1 MVSHITP
8 KTLSLLRIYIYIYT
22 EHFHQSCIVKE
33 IVAFNN
39 KNENKKWDQKIQ
51 NVKENKG

>member
-8 KTLSLLRIYIYIYT
+8 KTLSLLCIYT

-33 IVAFNN
+33 TVTFNN